1 MDYFDLQFSQLM
13 SYGVHI
19 GHTRRNTLVGAA
31 WMISSFRQDVA
42 VINLWKSIYILKV
55 TFFFVSN
62 IIAFLGPIWFLNFNP
77 LAHKYV
83 KACASLCGEFSV
95 TSKWIRGA
103 VSNFWATF
111 KAYRVIAQVPEV
123 VLLSKY
129 NKFKSFLTNWHFSRF
144 SWPRALFISNL
155 ENSHFAAREATALK
169 IPSFGIV
176 DTNSLSQIVL
186 LPIPGNDEST
196 LCLILYNDLMSNY
209 ILSRKF
215 SMVLMW
221 FLNVRSVSRIATFS
235 NWIKSYYTITRKETL
250 TPAKSLQ
257 IVTVSTYNNLYKG
270 ISLFLSKNYALTAV
284 FEQLDIF
291 SNSKTIFNF
300 APMTDSVL
308 KRKAVLNKALRIN
321 FIKKIILL
329 RKNNIKKKFLRDFL
343 FRHKFLNRKFLN
355 TKFLTSSFTRGK
367 FKSVRIKIKRGFLRN
382 KKFFLNSLS
391 NFYFYNKY
399 KNYLLRRSLKGSFLN
414 HNLRYAHFSS
424 IVKAVIS
431 RYSSQFNTFFA
442 KKGSH
447 LNDKILASYNKKYA
461 QYRHVYY
468 PWLCTK
474 VLDKAEEE
482 KRDPNVIYNQMSLKT
497 QIGISPK
504 LIKYTKRIA
513 SSKSKLKFFVSNIS
527 FGTYLKY
534 NLVWNLRSLTFN
546 HKTLSNKM
554 KTFYFL
560 GFFKRNAL
568 GNTPIIFES
577 FLTRKLRK
585 FFGTI
590 RFRNLSVWMWH

>member
-1 MDYFDLQFSQLM
+1 MKVYLYF
-13 SYGVHI
+13 
-19 GHTRRNTLVGAA
+19 
-31 WMISSFRQDVA
+31 
-42 VINLWKSIYILKV
+42 KSNI
-55 TFFFVSN
+55 FFVSN

-77 LAHKYV
+77 LAQKYV
-83 KACASLCGEFSV
+83 KACASLCGEFAV

-103 VSNFWATF
+103 VSNFWSTF
-111 KAYRVIAQVPEV
+111 QAYRVIAQVPEV

-221 FLNVRSVSRIATFS
+221 FLNVRSVSRIVSFS
-235 NWIKSYYTITRKETL
+235 NWIRSYYTITRKEIL

-257 IVTVSTYNNLYKG
+257 IVSVSTYNNLYKG
-270 ISLFLSKNYALTAV
+270 ISLFLSKNYAVNAV

-291 SNSKTIFNF
+291 SNNKIISNF

-308 KRKAVLNKALRIN
+308 KRKAVLNKVLRVN
-321 FIKKIILL
+321 FIKKLILL
-329 RKNNIKKKFLRDFL
+329 KKNVIKKKFLNDFFFKHKVL
-343 FRHKFLNRKFLN
+343 RHKFLNK
-355 TKFLTSSFTRGK
+355 KFLTGSFTLGK
-367 FKSVRIKIKRGFLRN
+367 FKPSRIKIKRDFLRN
-382 KKFFLNSLS
+382 KKFFLNSLCS
-391 NFYFYNKY
+391 LYFYNKY
-399 KNYLLRRSLKGSFLN
+399 KKYLYRKNLKGSYLNYKPRHKFLTN
-414 HNLRYAHFSS
+414 
-424 IVKAVIS
+424 IVKIVIA
-431 RYSSQFNTFFA
+431 RYSSKFNTFFT
-442 KKGSH
+442 KKGL
-447 LNDKILASYNKKYA
+447 LNKNPLLSRKKYT
-461 QYRHVYY
+461 QYRRIYY
-468 PWLCTK
+468 PSLYKK
-474 VLDKAEEE
+474 VLNRSIKEH
-482 KRDPNVIYNQMSLKT
+482 KTPQTVYNQMLLENKT
-497 QIGISPK
+497 GRK
-504 LIKYTKRIA
+504 LNIVKYIKRIA
-513 SSKSKLKFFVSNIS
+513 SAKSKLKFFVSNIS

-534 NLVWNLRSLTFN
+534 NLLWNLRSLVAN
-546 HKTLSNKM
+546 HKKLSPKI

-560 GFFKRNAL
+560 GFFRRLAWLNS
-568 GNTPIIFES
+568 PIIFES

-585 FFGTI
+585 YFGTV
-590 RFRNLSVWMWH
+590 RFRGLNVWMWH